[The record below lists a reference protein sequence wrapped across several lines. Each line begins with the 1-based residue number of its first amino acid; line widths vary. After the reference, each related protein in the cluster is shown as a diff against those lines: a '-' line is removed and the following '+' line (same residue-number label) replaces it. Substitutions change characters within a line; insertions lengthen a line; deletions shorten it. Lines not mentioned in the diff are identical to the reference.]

1 MTDKALELVADGV
14 LAIDAAVE
22 FAGISR
28 AELYRRMTAG
38 SLVYTLQGRRRFIP
52 KRALVEML
60 ASGLRGG
67 GVDRTAA

>member
-1 MTDKALELVADGV
+1 MTKEALEVMADGV

-38 SLVYTLQGRRRFIP
+38 QLVYSMQGRRRFIP
-52 KRALVEML
+52 KRALIAML
-60 ASGLRGG
+60 ATGLRGG
-67 GVDRTAA
+67 GAR